1 MEFDEFWYQQKYQR
15 KITATRA
22 DTPARRRSTHL
33 SLTWRFDLPITRGLW
48 NVSG

>member
-1 MEFDEFWYQQKYQR
+1 MNFGTNKGTNA

-22 DTPARRRSTHL
+22 DTPARRRSTHV